1 MDDLFLVES
10 SIEINAT
17 PSQVWQILTQPE
29 KIELYTG
36 FNTITDWKEGSPIVF
51 EGDYKGIKY
60 QDRGKVLVNIP
71 NEKLSFQFWS
81 GMEKD
86 PVPEE
91 NKSVITYELSEKEG
105 VTTLKYIREN
115 LSSLDEQAMF
125 EEHLP
130 SVLEIMKGV
139 AEDKDSE

>member
-1 MDDLFLVES
+1 MDDLFLVEG
-10 SIEINAT
+10 SIEINAA
-17 PSQVWQILTQPE
+17 PAQVWQILTLPE

-36 FNTITDWKEGSPIVF
+36 FNTITDWKEGSPIIF

-60 QDRGKVLVNIP
+60 QDKGLVVTNIP

-81 GMEKD
+81 GIEKD
-86 PVPEE
+86 PVPDE
-91 NKSVITYELSEKEG
+91 NKSIITYVLSTEKEG

-115 LSSLDEQAMF
+115 ISSLDEQAMF

-130 SVLEIMKGV
+130 SVLDIMKDV
-139 AEDKDSE
+139 AEDTN

>member
-1 MDDLFLVES
+1 MDDLFLVEG
-10 SIEINAT
+10 SIEVNAD
-17 PSQVWQILTQPE
+17 QAKVWEILTNPA

-36 FNTITDWKEGSPIVF
+36 FNTITDWQEGSSIIF

-60 QDRGKVLVNIP
+60 QDKGMVLTNIP

-91 NKSVITYELSEKEG
+91 NKSVITYELSSEKEG

-115 LSSLDEQAMF
+115 ISSLEEQAMF

-130 SVLEIMKGV
+130 SVLEIMRDV
-139 AEDKDSE
+139 AEDTQ